1 MSRSNQLAGL
11 ITATPTSTLDTIN
24 EINTALGNDANLA
37 TTLTNNIT
45 TKMPLAG
52 GLFTGNVGIGASSLT
67 GGNVGL
73 DVHKTGSGVGS
84 QIRLKNQH
92 NTGFYIG
99 QAGDTTG
106 EVIIWN
112 DANTDMQFRTNG
124 NERLRIRANGNVD
137 IGGASH
143 PARKFSIKGSA
154 NDNSE
159 NTIEVLNSNSTTTFK
174 LLSDGDLHIPVGNVG
189 IGTDPSNADV
199 NAQNLVVGTGS
210 GSEGMTLYSGSS
222 NSGHF
227 YFSDGTSGGDRY
239 KGQINY
245 DHSNDSL
252 NIYTAGSE
260 AIRIDS
266 SGNVGIGGTPS
277 QRLEVKNTGSAYT
290 CVVQTGAN
298 GVAGEDREFG
308 AFHIKNNHSSASG
321 AKVVIEGFRDG
332 GNTDAGMR
340 LNTTAS
346 GSEVVRVTI
355 KSNGH
360 VLPGAHNAQDLGSG
374 SLRWANIYSHDLH
387 LNNEGSDGNSVDGTT
402 GDWTIQEGSEDLF
415 LINNKL
421 GKKYKFKIE
430 EV

>member
-1 MSRSNQLAGL
+1 MSRSNQIAGL
-11 ITATPTSTLDTIN
+11 ITATPTATLDTIN
-24 EINTALGNDANLA
+24 EINTSLNNDANLS

-92 NTGFYIG
+92 NAGFYIG

-124 NERLRIRANGNVD
+124 DERLRIRANGNVD

-143 PARKFSIKGSA
+143 AARKFSIKGSA

-159 NTIEVLNSNSTTTFK
+159 NTIEVLNSDSTTTFK
-174 LLSDGDLHIPVGNVG
+174 LLSNGILEIPAGNVG
-189 IGTDPSNADV
+189 IGASPTSITNHKVLELKNTASNGRATLALTANNSEYSNLYMGDSDVIDRGGIQYYHGTDVMDFYVA
-199 NAQNLVVGTGS
+199 
-210 GSEGMTLYSGSS
+210 GSS
-222 NSGHF
+222 
-227 YFSDGTSGGDRY
+227 R
-239 KGQINY
+239 
-245 DHSNDSL
+245 L
-252 NIYTAGSE
+252 NIN
-260 AIRIDS
+260 S

-355 KSNGH
+355 KGNGH
-360 VLPGAHNAQDLGSG
+360 VLPGANNAQDLGSS
-374 SLRWANIYSHDLH
+374 SLRWANIYSYDLH
-387 LNNEGSDGNSVDGTT
+387 LSNEGSDGNSVDGTI

-415 LINNKL
+415 LINNKS